1 MIKKV
6 SRDIVRFLKDGDLII
21 LRSTVKLKTTE
32 NIVIPILNKSK
43 KKYYISFCP
52 ERTIEGHALKE
63 LKYLPQIIGSL
74 DFRSYFLSRNIFNK
88 ITKKIIRIKN
98 IVTAEMCPSCK
109 GSGII
114 GPSILL
120 ADDIEKDFQYLLN
133 QGHKNLSLQ
142 VNPIVKSYLTKGGIF
157 SSIKWK
163 WFWKY
168 KVNVAIQADIN
179 APLTQYLFID
189 KRTDDIIK
197 L

>member
-1 MIKKV
+1 VNSGTRSAEAGQEQNALATNLEAAEEIARQLRLRDLGGIIIIDFIDMKLPDNKKQLL
-6 SRDIVRFLKDGDLII
+6 DAMEALLKHDRAKHTI
-21 LRSTVKLKTTE
+21 L
-32 NIVIPILNKSK
+32 PISK
-43 KKYYISFCP
+43 FGLMQITRQRLRP
-52 ERTIEGHALKE
+52 EL
-63 LKYLPQIIGSL
+63 
-74 DFRSYFLSRNIFNK
+74 
-88 ITKKIIRIKN
+88 N

-120 ADDIEKDFQYLLN
+120 ADEIEKDFQYLLN

-168 KVNVAIQADIN
+168 KVNVSIQADIN
-179 APLTQYLFID
+179 APLTQYIFID